1 VRSATDE
8 CTGSVPKGRDFDN
21 PRRQPGACTSSFAHG
36 NPDFPAFDANYI
48 KNQREH
54 HKQTDFV
61 SEYRRLLE
69 EQGIR
74 IDERF

>member
-1 VRSATDE
+1 MS
-8 CTGSVPKGRDFDN
+8 
-21 PRRQPGACTSSFAHG
+21 G
-36 NPDFPAFDANYI
+36 NKEMIANYI

-74 IDERF
+74 IDERFFPWIRPVWAMGLIAPAIQAQLV